1 MAAESDAWTWND
13 VVAMLREQPLGMKV
27 EVPLTAIAEP
37 AGTGWHPLPAGADGC
52 PAFGGAIDAQHG
64 LIVRAVGGNYE
75 ASLCQLPQQQP
86 APSPPA
92 PSAPAVPQRAAT
104 QTSAAVPVRVES
116 RTELVV
122 ETQRERS
129 LASFIAERPGETL
142 LLTTA
147 LGTLIGAAL
156 GGPRGALAGAI
167 AGGSAGLA
175 SVALSTAATSP
186 VTAQISATMFMA
198 LAANALGGRGS
209 GPVLRLG
216 PVKQRPALPPHP
228 DEDEPPPRPRRPR
241 KR

>member
-13 VVAMLREQPLGMKV
+13 VVGMLREQPLGMKV
-27 EVPLTAIAEP
+27 EVPVTAIVEP
-37 AGTGWHPLPAGADGC
+37 AGTGWHSLPAGADGC
-52 PAFGGAIDAQHG
+52 PAFGGEIDAEHG
-64 LIVRAVGGNYE
+64 LIVRAVGSNYE
-75 ASLCQLPQQQP
+75 ASLCRLPQAQQ
-86 APSPPA
+86 APSPPTVA
-92 PSAPAVPQRAAT
+92 SPAVPRRAAPQT
-104 QTSAAVPVRVES
+104 QVTVPVRVES

-122 ETQRERS
+122 EAQRERS
-129 LASFIAERPGETL
+129 LANFIAERPGETL

-147 LGTLIGAAL
+147 LGAAIGALL
-156 GGPRGALAGAI
+156 GGPRGAMAGAI

-198 LAANALGGRGS
+198 LTANALGGRGS

-216 PVKQRPALPPHP
+216 PVSRPALPPHP
-228 DEDEPPPRPRRPR
+228 DEDEPPHRPRRPR